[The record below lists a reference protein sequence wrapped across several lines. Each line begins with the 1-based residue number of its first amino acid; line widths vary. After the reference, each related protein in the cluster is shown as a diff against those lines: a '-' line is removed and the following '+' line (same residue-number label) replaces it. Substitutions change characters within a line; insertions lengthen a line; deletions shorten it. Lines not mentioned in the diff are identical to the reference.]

1 MPVRSARDL
10 LIDSAHAWHRL
21 WSVRMSILSSLLGT
35 AACLLPALFPE
46 MEPLPLSLLSVAC
59 SLGAVFARLV
69 KQPSLHEENPNA

>member
-1 MPVRSARDL
+1 MPVRPVRDL
-10 LIDSAHAWHRL
+10 LIDGARTWHRL
-21 WSVRMSILSSLLGT
+21 WSVRMAILSSLLGT

-69 KQPSLHEENPNA
+69 KQPDLHKEKTDA